1 MSYIALEESAYGVSF
16 FERLEAGSSL
26 RSVTQGPDPSDVLE
40 SIKRNVSNLLN
51 TRLGEA
57 QSAPSLGLID
67 FNDAT
72 LGSNDLAVQIK
83 FAIRH
88 CLEKYEPRLSC
99 MEIRVVSDLNSP
111 LNLRFQIEAKISS
124 KALHESVQIQ
134 LLLDNSRKYRVF

>member
-57 QSAPSLGLID
+57 QSAPGLGLID

-88 CLEKYEPRLSC
+88 CLEKYEPRLNC

-124 KALHESVQIQ
+124 KALHENVQIQ

>member
-1 MSYIALEESAYGVSF
+1 MHALLKKVTEVLKGYMSKQIESGANVVMVFDSWAAALEESAYGVSF

-26 RSVTQGPDPSDVLE
+26 RSVTKGPDPSDVLE

-88 CLEKYEPRLSC
+88 CLEKYEPRLNC
-99 MEIRVVSDLNSP
+99 MEISDTRRAR
-111 LNLRFQIEAKISS
+111 RFPE
-124 KALHESVQIQ
+124 
-134 LLLDNSRKYRVF
+134 RM